1 MPLRAGKRST
11 SRQSE
16 AVLARCISDFPTVP
30 VIPFQKPIT
39 VRSNCEPG
47 TIRESSVGS
56 DGKHCC
62 GGEWPKRFISFP
74 LKSCASQDAAAS
86 LSTAAFQEGRA
97 RCKSGGCRKITSYLK
112 AEWQNVIFAAGTDEE
127 YINQICDY
135 NENAEHDDCP
145 DSLASIIRKLWN
157 KKETGESNYTLIFM

>member
-1 MPLRAGKRST
+1 ML
-11 SRQSE
+11 
-16 AVLARCISDFPTVP
+16 AVCVCERCPSVP
-30 VIPFQKPIT
+30 EKGRPPVAVIPFQKPIT

-86 LSTAAFQEGRA
+86 LSTAASKEGRA
-97 RCKSGGCRKITSYLK
+97 RCKSGGCRQDQT
-112 AEWQNVIFAAGTDEE
+112 
-127 YINQICDY
+127 
-135 NENAEHDDCP
+135 
-145 DSLASIIRKLWN
+145 
-157 KKETGESNYTLIFM
+157 TGLTGA